1 VATIEIKKSKFSIL
15 MQYVEEVLLEIQE
28 IALNNTGKLLKK
40 KTALCHCDYA
50 KNAKNMNFLVYS
62 LSLNNALFL
71 DLKGR
76 VKLKLQENGFHDKTG
91 KELENYIEET
101 ALLLLH
107 TNRNSVKQRID
118 LIVDE
123 LKGKDQKRFPDSLAI
138 TAYRKVVYKAIEIK
152 NSEIEEI
159 EKLKKKYNLLYY
171 LKDII
176 KRLKNNPAL
185 SINFAMYSA
194 FIIMMVLS

>member
-1 VATIEIKKSKFSIL
+1 MCMIFDYVEFIGMLKSLNYTNLFLVFCFFIILWRSHVQKLVFVATIEIKKSKFSIL

-138 TAYRKVVYKAIEIK
+138 TAYRKVVYKAIEKIG
-152 NSEIEEI
+152 
-159 EKLKKKYNLLYY
+159 
-171 LKDII
+171 
-176 KRLKNNPAL
+176 RAH
-185 SINFAMYSA
+185 
-194 FIIMMVLS
+194 V